1 MSGTRRGALPKEF
14 GIVLGDP
21 SAIITLLEGV
31 LGALLQRFLG
41 HPRGRAGRVSEVAH
55 GFVVTLEGVGR
66 LARFPSDSI
75 GSSLSIRT
83 DVVEDESG
91 EAISVGRRIGHTH
104 TAPHRR
110 ANVAERL
117 EPKLIDDAGKVR
129 GIVAHL
135 ILAVR

>member
-41 HPRGRAGRVSEVAH
+41 HPRGGAGRVSEVAH

-75 GSSLSIRT
+75 ASGLSVRA
-83 DVVEDESG
+83 DVVEDESS
-91 EAISVGRRIGHTH
+91 EAISVGRRVCHTN
-104 TAPHRR
+104 TSAHRR

-117 EPKLIDDAGKVR
+117 EPKLIDDSGKIR

-135 ILAVR
+135 VLAIR